1 MAAMVGVTPSPR
13 SGQALSRSEG
23 ACPERSEGSPRRQPR
38 QRRCFAA
45 AQHDGT
51 RQFQLD
57 SPLACRCGLM
67 IQQVLLV
74 FKLVMSWLVVCGSFV
89 PWLALRPAS
98 SRALFVAA
106 QAPQTIADPG

>member
-1 MAAMVGVTPSPR
+1 MAALVGVTPSPR

-45 AQHDGT
+45 AQHDRT

-57 SPLACRCGLM
+57 SPLELPGGGLSFRRVAPP
-67 IQQVLLV
+67 VLWVL
-74 FKLVMSWLVVCGSFV
+74 GSFTAV
-89 PWLALRPAS
+89 FGKGTGGATPLEP
-98 SRALFVAA
+98 
-106 QAPQTIADPG
+106 PGS